1 MVLETIRHLAYFKIL
16 KRTTM
21 TTVNLHEYTH
31 FLGIDV
37 SKLTLDFCLIGQKDN
52 ILERGQISNNPDS
65 WSLIKNLMTTHGLS
79 VEKVLI
85 CGEHTGMYTYHLM
98 NWVTQG
104 AHVWVES
111 GKAIKH
117 SQGISRGKT
126 DGIDAMRIALYAQRF
141 VKKAQ
146 LWQPLSETIETLRYL
161 RSLRERLLLAFN
173 AIAVPMK
180 EQKDFMK
187 DSHFQMLEK
196 LTDPATDAIKEQIQ
210 TIEQKIMQTIENDD
224 NLKNQLALLD
234 SIPGIGVTSA
244 IGLIIKTQGFTAFQN
259 GRQFACHAGIAP
271 FDYRSGTSV
280 KAKMA
285 VSFHADKELKAMLH
299 LCAMASIRTK
309 GIIQDYYQR
318 KVLEGKSKMSALN
331 AVRNKI
337 VLIAFSV
344 IKNNN
349 LFDNNFQFSFEIS

>member
-1 MVLETIRHLAYFKIL
+1 
-16 KRTTM
+16 M
-21 TTVNLHEYTH
+21 TTSTLVQFVYTY

-37 SKLTLDFCLIGQKDN
+37 SKLTLDFCLIDSEGKIKEQ
-52 ILERGQISNNPDS
+52 GQIPNTPDS
-65 WSLIKNLMTTHGLS
+65 WSTIQALFKKHSIS
-79 VEKVLI
+79 DEAVLI

-98 NWVTQG
+98 NWAAQG

-111 GKAIKH
+111 GKTIKH

-126 DGIDAMRIALYAQRF
+126 DGIDATRIAIYAQRF

-146 LWQPLSETIETLRYL
+146 LWKPLSETIEELRYL

-187 DSHFQMLEK
+187 DSHFQMLGK
-196 LTDPATDAIKEQIQ
+196 LTDPATDAIKEQIK
-210 TIEQKIMQTIENDD
+210 TIEQKIIQTIEKDD

-234 SIPGIGVTSA
+234 SIPGIGATSA
-244 IGLIIKTQGFTAFQN
+244 IGLIIKTQGFTAFKN

-271 FDYRSGTSV
+271 FDYRSGTSI

-285 VSFHADKELKAMLH
+285 VSFHADKDLKAMLH

-309 GIIQDYYQR
+309 GIIQDYYKR

-349 LFDNNFQFSFEIS
+349 LFDNNFKFSFDIS